1 MKQRT
6 LTSAIR
12 KILWAEIA
20 LSAALGTSAFAQS
33 PAATADN
40 PAPAA
45 TVTPAA
51 APAAAASAAA
61 ASAAGAVPTAATSN
75 NSVTQMKRVQVTGS
89 LIRSADKVGFNQVQT
104 VTAKEIQDSGAN
116 SVADFLRS
124 TTANS
129 ANSWSE
135 AESNNFAAGASGMAL
150 RGLSEKYTLVLI
162 DGQRVAPYAFFS
174 NGVDTFFDLNTLPLS
189 AIDRI
194 EIVKTG
200 AVSQYGSDAIAG
212 VVNIITKHDYQGL
225 QLDGS
230 YGGSTDAGGG
240 NGTAKFSALGGFGN
254 LASDGFNVTASA
266 SFDRDNGST
275 LADRGSTQNQD
286 FTNLPGGMS
295 MLAPSYW
302 TNPTTGNAQAL
313 SSCPYGSSVKP
324 ASTNFTTVFYGQTNG
339 SVCGLNTA
347 NGFSVEPWSQRLS
360 AKVDADFKID
370 DRTTAFVDFWESNN
384 TSVQGSGVWNNTV
397 GGTNS
402 SLVYNPANKQFSL
415 FNNTVPASNQ
425 YNPFGVATPL
435 VYSFPN
441 SVAETTDANYWR
453 AATGIKGSFTLPNG
467 DWDWATT
474 YTHSQSDVSNTYSN
488 QLNVGALNNIYQNGT
503 FDFADPSATPNGLN
517 GLYMNATNLAVS
529 KLDTLDA
536 TISTPTL
543 FHLPAGDVGVG
554 FGAEF
559 FHQSESLGQGS
570 EYSQGLVLTPDEEEV
585 QGQRNVGAVYYQF
598 DIPIIQNLT
607 FSQSGRYDH
616 YSDVGG
622 AFSPRFALRWQPI
635 KALTAYASYDRGF
648 RAPTFV
654 EDSLSQNMALVI
666 NQSGSVTALNSG
678 NPNLQPERTKNYN
691 IGFELSPTRTTDF
704 GVDWYRIHISNV
716 IGLDQPSSTVYYPNS
731 TTPEYETF
739 QYQNLGFLD
748 TSGLETTFR
757 QSLPTPVGTFTLSG
771 DWAFVDSF
779 KFDLDGQ
786 VVNGAGNNL
795 ALNEPFGGAF
805 PRWKG
810 NTTLNWAYRK
820 WSTSLSWQYTG
831 PYTQTFTFIPTP
843 TPQNESIASYSQFNL
858 MATYTGFKHWTIYGG
873 IDNIFNRVPPFDAV
887 WADGPLWQQGYDTSQ
902 YTYVGRFAQ
911 VGATY
916 KF

>member
-1 MKQRT
+1 MKQRA
-6 LTSAIR
+6 LASAIG

-20 LSAALGTSAFAQS
+20 LSAALGTTLSTSALAQS
-33 PAATADN
+33 QPAATNDSTPAATA
-40 PAPAA
+40 A
-45 TVTPAA
+45 TPAA
-51 APAAAASAAA
+51 GASSAA
-61 ASAAGAVPTAATSN
+61 TAPSSPEMTKDKNGVAQ
-75 NSVTQMKRVQVTGS
+75 VKRFEVTGS
-89 LIRSADKVGFNQVQT
+89 LIRSSDKVGFNQVQT

-116 SVADFLRS
+116 SVSDFLRS
-124 TTANS
+124 TSANS
-129 ANSWSE
+129 ADSWSE

-162 DGQRVAPYAFFS
+162 DGQRVAPFAFFS
-174 NGVDTFFDLNTLPLS
+174 NGVDTFFDLNTLPLN

-212 VVNIITKHDYQGL
+212 VVNIITKHDFQGL

-230 YGGSTDAGGG
+230 YGGSTDGGGG

-254 LASDGFNVTASA
+254 LTSDGYNVTASA
-266 SFDRDNGST
+266 SFVRDNGST
-275 LADRGSTQNQD
+275 LADRDSTSSMD
-286 FTNLPGGMS
+286 FTGLPGGMS

-324 ASTNFTTVFYGQTNG
+324 ASTNFTSVFYGQTTG
-339 SVCGLNTA
+339 SVCGLYTG
-347 NGFSVEPWSQRLS
+347 NGFSIEPWSQRLS
-360 AKVDADFKID
+360 AKVDAQFKIND
-370 DRTTAFVDFWESNN
+370 TTTAFVDLWESNN
-384 TSVQGSGVWNNTV
+384 TSVQGGGVWNNTV

-402 SLVYNPANKQFSL
+402 SLVYNPSTKTFSL
-415 FNNTVPASNQ
+415 FNNTVPASNP

-435 VYSFPN
+435 IYSFPN

-453 AATGIKGSFTLPNG
+453 AATGVKGSLTLPNG

-474 YTHSQSDVSNTYSN
+474 YTHSQSDVSNSYSN
-488 QLNVGALNNIYQNGT
+488 QLNVNVLNNIFQNGT
-503 FDFADPSATPNGLN
+503 YDFANPSATPNGLN
-517 GLYMNATNLAVS
+517 GLYMDANNIAVS

-543 FHLPAGDVGVG
+543 FHLPTGDVGLG
-554 FGAEF
+554 LGAEF
-559 FHQSESLGQGS
+559 FHQSESLSQGAAYA
-570 EYSQGLVLTPDEEEV
+570 EGLVLTPDEEEV
-585 QGQRNVGAVYYQF
+585 QGQRNVAAVYYQF
-598 DIPIIQNLT
+598 DIPIIKGLT

-622 AFSPRFALRWQPI
+622 AFSPRFALRWQPV
-635 KALTAYASYDRGF
+635 KELTAYASYDRGF

-654 EDSLSQNMALVI
+654 EDSTSQNMALVI
-666 NQSGSVTALNSG
+666 NQSGAVTALTSG
-678 NPNLQPERTKNYN
+678 NPDLQPERTKNYN
-691 IGFELSPTRTTDF
+691 IGFELSPARTTDV
-704 GVDWYRIHISNV
+704 GLDWYKIHVSNV
-716 IGLDQPSSTVYYPNS
+716 IGIDQPSSTVYYPGT

-739 QYQNLGFLD
+739 EYQNLGGLD
-748 TSGLETTFR
+748 TSGFETTFR
-757 QSLPTPVGTFTLSG
+757 QSLPTPYGTFTLSG
-771 DWAFVDSF
+771 DWAYVESF
-779 KFDLDGQ
+779 KFTLDGQ
-786 VVNGAGNNL
+786 TVNAAGNNL

-810 NTTLNWAYRK
+810 NTTLNWAYHK
-820 WSTSLSWQYTG
+820 WSTSLTWQYVG
-831 PYTQTFTFIPTP
+831 PYTQTFTYIPTP
-843 TPQNESIASYSQFNL
+843 TPQSTSMGSYSQFNL
-858 MATYTGFKHWTIYGG
+858 MVTYTGFKHWTLYGG

-887 WADGPLWQQGYDTSQ
+887 WADGPLWQQGYDTSL

-911 VGATY
+911 IGATY

>member
-6 LTSAIR
+6 LASAIR

-33 PAATADN
+33 QPTTVDDSTPAATA
-40 PAPAA
+40 
-45 TVTPAA
+45 A
-51 APAAAASAAA
+51 APA
-61 ASAAGAVPTAATSN
+61 TSTTN
-75 NSVTQMKRVQVTGS
+75 DGVTQMKRVQVTGS

-104 VTAKEIQDSGAN
+104 VTAKDIQDSGAN

-124 TTANS
+124 TSANS
-129 ANSWSE
+129 ADSWSE

-162 DGQRVAPYAFFS
+162 DGQRVAPFAFFS

-230 YGGSTDAGGG
+230 YGGSTDGGGG

-254 LASDGFNVTASA
+254 LTSDGYNVTASA
-266 SFDRDNGST
+266 SFVRDNGST

-286 FTNLPGGMS
+286 FTNLAGGMS

-302 TNPTTGNAQAL
+302 TNPVTGNAQAL
-313 SSCPYGSSVKP
+313 SSCPYGSAVKP
-324 ASTNFTTVFYGQTNG
+324 ASTNFTSVFYGQTG
-339 SVCGLNTA
+339 GTVCGLNTA
-347 NGFSVEPWSQRLS
+347 NGFSVEPWSERLS
-360 AKVDADFKID
+360 LKVDADFKID
-370 DRTTAFVDFWESNN
+370 ERTTAFVDIWESNN

-402 SLVYNPANKQFSL
+402 SLVYNPASKQFSL
-415 FNNTVPASNQ
+415 FNNTVPASNP
-425 YNPFGVATPL
+425 YNPYGVATPL

-453 AATGIKGSFTLPNG
+453 AATGFKGSLTLPNG

-488 QLNVGALNNIYQNGT
+488 QLNVGVLNNIYQNGT
-503 FDFADPSATPNGLN
+503 FNFANPSATPNGLN

-529 KLDTLDA
+529 KLDTLNA
-536 TISTPTL
+536 TLSTPTL
-543 FHLPAGDVGVG
+543 FHLPSGDVGVG

-570 EYSQGLVLTPDEEEV
+570 EYAQGLVLTPDEEEV
-585 QGQRNVGAVYYQF
+585 QGQRNVAAVYYQF
-598 DIPIIQNLT
+598 DIPIIKNLT

-622 AFSPRFALRWQPI
+622 AFSPRFALRWQPVQ
-635 KALTAYASYDRGF
+635 ALTAYASYDRGF

-654 EDSLSQNMALVI
+654 EDSTSQNMALVI
-666 NQSGSVTALNSG
+666 NQSGSVTALTSG

-704 GVDWYRIHISNV
+704 GLDWYRIHISNV
-716 IGLDQPSSTVYYPNS
+716 IGINQPSSTVYYPNS

-739 QYQNLGFLD
+739 QYQNLGYLD
-748 TSGLETTFR
+748 TSGFETTFR
-757 QSLPTPVGTFTLSG
+757 QSLPTSVGTFTLSG

-786 VVNGAGNNL
+786 IVNAAGNNL
-795 ALNEPFGGAF
+795 ALNEPFGGSF

-810 NTTLNWAYRK
+810 NTSLNWAYHK
-820 WSTSLSWQYTG
+820 WNTSLTWQYTG
-831 PYTQTFTFIPTP
+831 PYTQTFTYIPTP
-843 TPQNESIASYSQFNL
+843 TPQSGSVASYSQFNL
-858 MATYTGFKHWTIYGG
+858 MATYTGFKHWTIYAG

-887 WADGPLWQQGYDTSQ
+887 WADGPLWQQGYDTSL

-911 VGATY
+911 IGATY